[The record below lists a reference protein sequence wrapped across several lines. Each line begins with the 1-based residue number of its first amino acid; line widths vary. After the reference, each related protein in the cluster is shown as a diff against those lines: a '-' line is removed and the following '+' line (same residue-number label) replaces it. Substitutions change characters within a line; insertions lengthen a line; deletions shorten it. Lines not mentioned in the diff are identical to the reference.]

1 MMWRRLRF
9 QREIERVP
17 LLSELSL
24 YERSLLAKQCT
35 RVTFEAGSKIMQQG
49 DVADKFYILLR
60 GGAVALRRNADADE
74 NVDVDAAGA
83 RFAPHRVL
91 RSYGPGAHFGELAL
105 LTGGPRRETIIS
117 RERTVALVMDK
128 NALAAMR
135 SAVPTLE
142 DHIVRGMRHYD
153 HIEQFTSMA
162 MA

>member
-1 MMWRRLRF
+1 M
-9 QREIERVP
+9 
-17 LLSELSL
+17 
-24 YERSLLAKQCT
+24 
-35 RVTFEAGSKIMQQG
+35 
-49 DVADKFYILLR
+49 
-60 GGAVALRRNADADE
+60 
-74 NVDVDAAGA
+74 
-83 RFAPHRVL
+83 L

-105 LTGGPRRETIIS
+105 LTGGPRRETIIA